1 MMAPRHKKLE
11 CHSLFAQKFCHNRL
25 KGVIALLTFEQDSDF
40 EDFVVENVLYKM
52 CDNEYKMLSSSDLEM
67 NQD

>member
-1 MMAPRHKKLE
+1 M
-11 CHSLFAQKFCHNRL
+11 
-25 KGVIALLTFEQDSDF
+25 LTFEQDSDF